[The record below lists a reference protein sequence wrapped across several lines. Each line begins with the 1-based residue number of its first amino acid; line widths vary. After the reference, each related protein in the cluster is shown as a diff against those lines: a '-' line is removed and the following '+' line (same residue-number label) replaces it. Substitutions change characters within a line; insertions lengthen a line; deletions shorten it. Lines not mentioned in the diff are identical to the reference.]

1 MTELKATQENYNFS
15 NTYTCTIGVDFK
27 KKFHNYEGH
36 SVELM
41 IWDTAGQER
50 YHHINRYYYNG
61 CQGVI
66 LVYDI
71 TNPDSFEKVN
81 SFLDDF
87 RKNTDGNVSYVLVGN
102 KSDSVD
108 RKISFD
114 QGKTF
119 AEKIGMP
126 FIECSAFTGENIEGI
141 FDLVMAEIKDK
152 EIEPSSAKNFYIVK
166 TVKKQKKC
174 CD

>member
-1 MTELKATQENYNFS
+1 M
-15 NTYTCTIGVDFK
+15 
-27 KKFHNYEGH
+27 
-36 SVELM
+36 
-41 IWDTAGQER
+41 
-50 YHHINRYYYNG
+50 
-61 CQGVI
+61 
-66 LVYDI
+66 
-71 TNPDSFEKVN
+71 
-81 SFLDDF
+81 
-87 RKNTDGNVSYVLVGN
+87 SYVLVGN